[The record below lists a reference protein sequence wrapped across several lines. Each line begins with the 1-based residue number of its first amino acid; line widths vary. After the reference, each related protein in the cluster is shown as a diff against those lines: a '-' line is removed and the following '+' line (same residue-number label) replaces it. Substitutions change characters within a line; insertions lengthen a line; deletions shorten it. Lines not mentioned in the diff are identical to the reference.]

1 MRGALVVVMVKTEI
15 KTEVGRTRAAAK
27 AVENG
32 SEGEQWQNSGEICTN
47 GDGHGNDGGSEGGGE
62 GAGDDGDESSV
73 DDRGQRKR
81 QWRQ

>member
-1 MRGALVVVMVKTEI
+1 ME
-15 KTEVGRTRAAAK
+15 AK
-27 AVENG
+27 G
-32 SEGEQWQNSGEICTN
+32 NSGKTVAKFALTATAMATTAVVKVV
-47 GDGHGNDGGSEGGGE
+47 GE